1 MPGEEPAVVLPWQ
14 GVIAGALG
22 GLAASWA
29 MEQFQSR
36 FSQATDDG
44 VDEAQRRSGHE
55 ARWSARSQDL
65 LSGQTEPATAAAG
78 NAAAV
83 TAVGRPLTLGEE
95 DAVGPFMHYAFGA
108 AVGALYGAIAESR
121 PGVTRLAGIPFGMGV
136 WATADEVGVPA
147 AGLSSPPWER
157 PLRAHTYSVLSHAIY
172 GLTTEAVRRFVR
184 SALP

>member
-1 MPGEEPAVVLPWQ
+1 MRSEAPAAVLPWQ
-14 GVIAGALG
+14 GVIAGAFG
-22 GLAASWA
+22 GLVASWA

-55 ARWSARSQDL
+55 ARWSARSQDQ

-78 NAAAV
+78 NAAAI
-83 TAVGRPLTLGEE
+83 TGAGRPLTVREG
-95 DAVGPFMHYAFGA
+95 DAVGPLMHYAFGA

-136 WATADEVGVPA
+136 WATADEVSVPA

-157 PLRAHTYSVLSHAIY
+157 PPRAHTYSVLSHAVY
-172 GLTTEAVRRFVR
+172 GLTTEAVRRLVR
-184 SALP
+184 LALP

>member
-1 MPGEEPAVVLPWQ
+1 MRSEAPAAVLPWR

-22 GLAASWA
+22 GLVASWA

-44 VDEAQRRSGHE
+44 ADEVQRRSGHE
-55 ARWSARSQDL
+55 ARWSARSQDQ
-65 LSGQTEPATAAAG
+65 LSGQPEPATAAAG
-78 NAAAV
+78 NAAAI
-83 TAVGRPLTLGEE
+83 TAVGRPLTVGEE
-95 DAVGPFMHYAFGA
+95 NAVGPFMHYAFGA
-108 AVGALYGAIAESR
+108 VVGALYGAIAESR

-147 AGLSSPPWER
+147 AGLSSSPWER
-157 PLRAHTYSVLSHAIY
+157 PLRAHTYSVMSHAVY
-172 GLTTEAVRRFVR
+172 GLTTEAVRRLVR